1 MWKLAI
7 DGKDQE
13 LRTVFADTLNA
24 LIEENPKIFV
34 MDADL
39 AGASKFGKVQKAHP
53 DNFLNMGIS
62 EANMMCAAAGMSM
75 RGYVPFVHTFAPF
88 AARRSLDQIYLSGAY
103 AKNTLNIYGSDP
115 GVCVAANG
123 GTHTSFEDVAVMR
136 TIPEA
141 MVFDPAD
148 GAQLAWL
155 IRELVP
161 LKGVHY
167 IRANRKNTPNLY
179 AEGSTFTIGK
189 GNILREG
196 TDVLLISM
204 GEVLHDALAA
214 AEELGRQGISVEVVD
229 MFTVKP
235 LDAELVCREAAGKKL
250 VVTFENHSV
259 IGGLGGA
266 VAEAMAEAGCGVR
279 LKRLGVNDQFGQVGT
294 LEYLKEAYGL
304 TKENCVKVIQENL

>member
-1 MWKLAI
+1 MWKLDI

-13 LRTVFADTLNA
+13 LRAVFADTLNA
-24 LIEENPKIFV
+24 LIEENPKIFA

-62 EANMMCAAAGMSM
+62 EANMMSAAAGMSM

-148 GAQLAWL
+148 GVQLAWL
-155 IRELVP
+155 IRELIP

-179 AEGSTFTIGK
+179 AAGSTFTIGK

-196 TDVLLISM
+196 SDVLLIAM

-214 AEELGRQGISVEVVD
+214 AEALALEGVSVEVVD

-235 LDAELVCREAAGKKL
+235 LDAELICREAAGKRL
-250 VVTFENHSV
+250 VVTFENHSI
-259 IGGLGGA
+259 IGGLGSA
-266 VAEAMAEAGCGVR
+266 VAEVMAEAGCGVR

-294 LEYLKEAYGL
+294 LQYLKETYGL
-304 TKENCVKVIQENL
+304 TKENCVKVIRENL

>member
-1 MWKLAI
+1 MWKLAM

-13 LRTVFADTLNA
+13 LRAVFADTLNA
-24 LIEENPKIFV
+24 LIDENKKVFV

-53 DNFLNMGIS
+53 DNFLSMGIS

-88 AARRSLDQIYLSGAY
+88 AARRSLDQIFLSGAY
-103 AKNTLNIYGSDP
+103 AKNTINIYGSDP

-123 GTHTSFEDVAVMR
+123 GTHTSFEDVAIMR

-167 IRANRKNTPNLY
+167 IRANRKNTVNIY

-196 TDVLLISM
+196 SDVLLIAM
-204 GEVLHDALAA
+204 GEVLHDAIYA
-214 AEELGRQGISVEVVD
+214 AEELAAEGISVEVVD

-235 LDAELVCREAAGKKL
+235 LDSELILREAAGKKL
-250 VVTFENHSV
+250 VVTFENHSI

-266 VAEAMAEAGCGVR
+266 VAEVMAEGGCGVK
-279 LKRLGVNDQFGQVGT
+279 LKRIGVNDQFGQVGT
-294 LEYLKEAYGL
+294 LSYLKSAFGL
-304 TKENCVKVIQENL
+304 TQENCVKVIKENL